1 MTSVCIGRRYLR
13 RDTSH
18 TFSPFQEWE
27 EKLTH
32 AQEQA
37 ELYKRRAGAAGL
49 STESSIM
56 DDSRSIAQSLHSKS
70 VEDARSTNSFNNSF
84 TKHPAVESVVSMGSG
99 LGKHARSLV
108 GSFACG
114 SGIDEP
120 SGQVNNATQAWRER
134 RSGNVRVDQNR
145 YTDDYNSNGRSF
157 RDNGRH
163 VDV

>member
-1 MTSVCIGRRYLR
+1 MFAS
-13 RDTSH
+13 
-18 TFSPFQEWE
+18 QEWE

-37 ELYKRRAGAAGL
+37 ELYKRRAGAAG
-49 STESSIM
+49 SEASIV

-70 VEDARSTNSFNNSF
+70 MQEETRSTNSSFNQSF

-114 SGIDEP
+114 SGIDET
-120 SGQVNNATQAWRER
+120 SGVNNATQAWRDR
-134 RSGNVRVDQNR
+134 RNGNVTVDKNR
-145 YTDDYNSNGRSF
+145 YADNYSPNGRSF

>member
-1 MTSVCIGRRYLR
+1 
-13 RDTSH
+13 
-18 TFSPFQEWE
+18 
-27 EKLTH
+27 
-32 AQEQA
+32 
-37 ELYKRRAGAAGL
+37 
-49 STESSIM
+49 M

-70 VEDARSTNSFNNSF
+70 MQEDVRSTGSGFNQSF

-114 SGIDEP
+114 TGIDEP
-120 SGQVNNATQAWRER
+120 NAADNATQAWRER
-134 RSGNVRVDQNR
+134 RNGNVTVDKSR
-145 YTDDYNSNGRSF
+145 YADNYSPNGRSF

>member
-1 MTSVCIGRRYLR
+1 M
-13 RDTSH
+13 
-18 TFSPFQEWE
+18 
-27 EKLTH
+27 TH

-37 ELYKRRAGAAGL
+37 ELYKRRAGAGGGL
-49 STESSIM
+49 PNESSIM

-70 VEDARSTNSFNNSF
+70 LQEDVHSSNSFSGGSF
-84 TKHPAVESVVSMGSG
+84 AKHPAVESVVSMGSG

-120 SGQVNNATQAWRER
+120 NGQVTNATQAWRER
-134 RSGNVRVDQNR
+134 RSANGVRVDQSR
-145 YTDDYNSNGRSF
+145 YADNYTSNGRSF